1 MSVREVRLSALS
13 ATMESA
19 TLLQWNVQPGDT
31 VTQGQAIAEVST
43 DKVDMDLEAP
53 FAGTV
58 VELSVEPGS
67 EVPLGGLLATF
78 ETEAEDLL
86 GGLDLGGSAPE
97 ADAGASQA
105 SPAESVAAAPPA
117 PASGGI
123 VAASPPARKM
133 AREHGLDL
141 GQIAPTGRRG
151 QVTPSDVAKAIGRQ
165 SHEAPSP
172 APTPAARPTLEPRT
186 AKAQSDVPAPKPVDD
201 ARRLAIRRAT
211 VEAMNRSALVPQFTL
226 YRTVDLES
234 AAARRAGASWTT
246 VLVRALA
253 SATRE
258 HPELNA
264 VWDVADGVVVG
275 NVGVKVGLA
284 VDRPDVGLV
293 VSSIADPDQFD
304 LDDADAAIRAL
315 IDRTRTGK
323 LRPEDMGA
331 GSVTLSNLGGLGVDR
346 FEALVLPPQ
355 AIIMSV
361 GTIRHRPVAKADGS
375 LRATLTVEVGLTV
388 DHRVA
393 DGADGARFLQTFVEA
408 LG

>member
-1 MSVREVRLSALS
+1 MSVREVRLPALS

-19 TLLQWNVQPGDT
+19 TLLQWNVRPGDS
-31 VTQGQAIAEVST
+31 VTEGQPIAEVST

-67 EVPLGGLLATF
+67 EVPLGALLATF

-86 GGLDLGGSAPE
+86 GGLDLDGGSADRAPKPE
-97 ADAGASQA
+97 PEGAQTRGSGEI
-105 SPAESVAAAPPA
+105 SSAPGP
-117 PASGGI
+117 GGI

-133 AREHGLDL
+133 ARQHGIDL
-141 GQIAPTGRRG
+141 SQIEPTGRRG
-151 QVTPSDVAKAIGRQ
+151 QVTPSDVAKAVDRLDRE
-165 SHEAPSP
+165 STPEPTASP
-172 APTPAARPTLEPRT
+172 AAKPGPPVAKPAAS
-186 AKAQSDVPAPKPVDD
+186 QPAAAPDD
-201 ARRLAIRRAT
+201 ARRLAIKRAT
-211 VEAMNRSALVPQFTL
+211 VEAMNRSAVVPQFTL
-226 YRTVDLES
+226 YRTIDLES

-253 SATRE
+253 AATRE

-264 VWDVADGVVVG
+264 IWNADEGVVVG
-275 NVGVKVGLA
+275 NDVVKVGLA
-284 VDRPDVGLV
+284 VDRPGVGLV
-293 VSSIADPDQFD
+293 VSSIADPDQLD

-315 IDRTRTGK
+315 VDRTRTGK

-346 FEALVLPPQ
+346 FEALLFPPQ
-355 AIIMSV
+355 AMIMSA
-361 GTIRHRPVAKADGS
+361 GTIRHRPLAKADGS
-375 LRATLTVEVGLTV
+375 LKATLTAEVGLTI

-393 DGADGARFLQTFVEA
+393 DGADGARFLQTFVDA